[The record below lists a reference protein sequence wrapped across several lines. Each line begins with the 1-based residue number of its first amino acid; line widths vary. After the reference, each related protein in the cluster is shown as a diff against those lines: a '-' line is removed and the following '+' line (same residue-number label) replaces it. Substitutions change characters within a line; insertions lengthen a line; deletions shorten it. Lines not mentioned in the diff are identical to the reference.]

1 MGSKNAIVA
10 DVCEVFPPATHFY
23 DLFCGG
29 CSITHF
35 LMLRHRFQ
43 QFHIND
49 ITDTPTLF
57 ADAVNGLYNNE
68 TRWISRADF
77 FALKD
82 TDPYVRYCWSFG
94 NNGEDYMYS
103 REVEP
108 WKRALHYAYVFGDD
122 EPMREFGI
130 TDEPLT
136 YRKIKHN
143 EAKYKELYINW
154 YRRCGAPPGAHADN
168 LETME
173 SLQSLQSLQR
183 LQRLQRLQSLQ
194 SLQSTIGDYQ
204 AVPIEPDSIIYCDI
218 PYRGTAEYVD
228 GGFDYE
234 RFYDW
239 ACRQSVPVFISEY
252 QMPDDRFVC
261 IKEIQKRCCLAATN
275 NSLKTTERIFIP
287 KGQKIYHPQQLSLF

>member
-1 MGSKNAIVA
+1 MNYGLPYMGSKNAIVA

-35 LMLRHRFQ
+35 LMRRHRFQ

-94 NNGEDYMYS
+94 NNGETYMYS

-108 WKRALHYAYVFGDD
+108 WKRALHYAYVFKDYA
-122 EPMREFGI
+122 PMREFGI

-136 YRKIKHN
+136 YHKIQRD
-143 EAKYKELYINW
+143 EAKYKELYIAW
-154 YRRCGAPPGAHADN
+154 YRRCVAATGGDAEN
-168 LETME
+168 LKTLE
-173 SLQSLQSLQR
+173 S
-183 LQRLQRLQSLQ
+183 LQRLQSLQ
-194 SLQSTIGDYQ
+194 SLQRTIGDYQ
-204 AVPIEPDSIIYCDI
+204 AVPIVADAVIYCDI

-252 QMPDDRFVC
+252 DMPRDRFEC
-261 IKEIQKRCCLAATN
+261 IKEIRKRCCLSATN
-275 NSLKTTERIFIP
+275 NSRVTTERIFIP
-287 KGQKIYHPQQLSLF
+287 KGQKLYHARQLSLF